1 VTGSH
6 APGVRDSGGL
16 AATASGADPL
26 DVKFAVP
33 LATHLVP
40 RPRLHAQLT
49 AGLQSSCTLIAAPAG
64 WGKTLLAASWLAA
77 GGAGRAAAWV
87 SLGPLEDDVRALWA
101 AVTTAIIP
109 VVGAR
114 AAADLRRVVT
124 DEDVENVP
132 GQVAAVLA
140 GDGTP
145 VVLVLD
151 NLHEITS
158 LAVHESLLRLVR
170 RPPQGLRFVA
180 TTRRDPPWPLDRLRL
195 AGVIAEVRAAELA
208 FRVDET
214 AALLDQLGIALDDA
228 HVGRLVERT
237 EGWAAG
243 LRLAALRLRGGADP
257 AGFVDAFSG
266 DDHAVASYLLTEV
279 IDRLTPELLDFLVRV
294 SFVDLVS
301 ADLADALTGARTGSA
316 TLAELAASNLFVHA
330 VGPGG
335 RWYRLHRL
343 IADVLRTR
351 ITNPRTIRD
360 VYRRAAEWYRRQSL
374 PLDAIRYALRGGLWP
389 LAADILGIHGF
400 ALVIRGNAREL
411 DVLLSAVPRD
421 ALLGHPELAATLAAT
436 RIYRGSGREVRE
448 MVTAAVVGVNDLPH
462 PRSERLQVV
471 LDLVET
477 GHARSRGDLAAV
489 AAAARRVPDDPRDL
503 SALGLAGWDL
513 IPLLVLS
520 GAGTAELWTGDL
532 AEAEK
537 HLRAAVDA
545 NQWNGLLRPHLNASS
560 QLALLLAERGDLD
573 AAETEAQAVAQRAT
587 EAGWAVSAQA
597 VAAYLALAWVSLDR
611 SEPDGVDRWLGR
623 VAEVEAIAPEPHVQ
637 LAAAALT
644 ALRRADAD
652 DLEGARTGLQAAT
665 TSLAGSAPLV
675 LADHLLLVEAELLRR
690 TGDLQQ
696 AAETLTGLRS
706 PATPHT
712 AHALARLHL
721 ATGDAAAA
729 EQSLAPFPP
738 ERATV
743 RQRVDS
749 GIVRTMIAAGR
760 DRRAALHP
768 LEDALLAAAPRGMR
782 RPFLVES
789 AELRALL
796 GDRIEAGTAVAAF
809 AVDLL
814 RRMSGQ
820 QDRPPPATLVDAL
833 TEREQVVLRYL
844 ASTLSNAEIASEL
857 YLSVSTVKTHQRAIY
872 RKLGADGRRDAVRR
886 AKQLRI
892 L

>member
-6 APGVRDSGGL
+6 AHRVRDSGDR
-16 AATASGADPL
+16 AATDS

-33 LATHLVP
+33 VAAHLVS
-40 RPRLHAQLT
+40 RPRLHARLT

-64 WGKTLLAASWLAA
+64 WGKTLLAGSWLAA
-77 GGAGRAAAWV
+77 GEAGRAAAWV
-87 SLGPLEDDVRALWA
+87 SLGPPEDDVRALW
-101 AVTTAIIP
+101 TAIASAIMP
-109 VVGAR
+109 IVGDR
-114 AAADLRRVVT
+114 AAANLRQVVT
-124 DEDVENVP
+124 DEDVENIP
-132 GQVAAVLA
+132 GQIAAVLA
-140 GDGTP
+140 GDGTT

-158 LAVHESLLRLVR
+158 LAVHDSLLRLVQ
-170 RPPQGLRFVA
+170 RPPRVLRFVA
-180 TTRRDPPWPLDRLRL
+180 ITRRDPPWPLDRLRL
-195 AGVIAEVRAAELA
+195 TGVITEVRAVDLA

-214 AALLDQLGIALDDA
+214 VALLDQLGIDLDDA

-243 LRLAALRLRGGADP
+243 LRLAALHLQGGEDP

-266 DDHAVASYLLTEV
+266 DDHAVAAYLLTEV
-279 IDRLTPELLDFLVRV
+279 IDRQTPELLHFLVRV
-294 SFVDLVS
+294 SFVDLVC

-351 ITNPRTIRD
+351 ITHPRAIRD
-360 VYRRAAEWYRRQSL
+360 VHRRAAEWYRRQSM
-374 PLDAIRYALRGGLWP
+374 PLDAVRYALRGGLWP
-389 LAADILGIHGF
+389 LAAEILGIHGF
-400 ALVIRGNAREL
+400 APVIRGSAREL
-411 DVLLSAVPRD
+411 DVLLSAVPRET
-421 ALLGHPELAATLAAT
+421 LLGHPELAAILAAA
-436 RIYRGSGREVRE
+436 RIFLGSNREVGE
-448 MVTAAVVGVNDLPH
+448 MVAAAVVGLNDLPP
-462 PRSERLQVV
+462 PRAERLRVV

-477 GHARSRGDLAAV
+477 GYARSRGDLVAV
-489 AAAARRVPDDPRDL
+489 VAAARRVPDDPRTL
-503 SALGLAGWDL
+503 SALGMAGWDL

-520 GAGTAELWTGDL
+520 SAGTAELWTGDVS
-532 AEAEK
+532 EAEK
-537 HLRAAVDA
+537 HLRAAMDA
-545 NQWNGLLRPHLNASS
+545 NQWSGLLRPHLNAAS

-573 AAETEAQAVAQRAT
+573 AAETEAQAAARRAT
-587 EAGWAVSAQA
+587 EAGWAVSAQV

-611 SEPDGVDRWLGR
+611 SEPDAVDGWLGR
-623 VAEVEAIAPEPHVQ
+623 VADVEAIAPEPHVQ

-644 ALRRADAD
+644 ALRRADAG

-665 TSLAGSAPLV
+665 SRLAGSAPPAV
-675 LADHLLLVEAELLRR
+675 VDRMLLVEAELLRR
-690 TGDLQQ
+690 AGDLQQ
-696 AAETLTGLRS
+696 AATTLAGLHS
-706 PATPHT
+706 PGTAHT

-721 ATGDAAAA
+721 GAGDAAAA

-738 ERATV
+738 ELATV
-743 RQRVDS
+743 RQRVDG
-749 GIVRTMIAAGR
+749 GIVRTLIAAGR
-760 DRRAALHP
+760 DRGAALHT
-768 LEDALLAAAPRGMR
+768 LEDALLAAAPMGMR

-789 AELRALL
+789 ADLRPLL
-796 GDRIEAGTAVAAF
+796 GDRIEAGTDVAAF

-814 RRMSGQ
+814 RRMSEGHS
-820 QDRPPPATLVDAL
+820 RAPAAPATLIDAL

-857 YLSVSTVKTHQRAIY
+857 YLSVNTVKTHQRMIY